1 MQNSQSWYQQC
12 MTQSLYHYQED
23 AALDPHTVDDFGW
36 YVHAE
41 LFHVNVT
48 RYKTWEHD
56 HHFAL

>member
-1 MQNSQSWYQQC
+1 MV
-12 MTQSLYHYQED
+12 QSLYHYQED

-41 LFHVNVT
+41 VFHANVT
-48 RYKTWEHD
+48 RYKTWEDD